1 MSGSKQHL
9 YGKTGL
15 ITGATNGIG
24 RVTAVG
30 LAGMGAELFL
40 TYRDKAR
47 ADETIAEIRQ
57 RTGNDKIH
65 LLKADLGSQSQV
77 RVAAAEFLATGKPLH
92 VLINNAGLG
101 NTTSEDQSPL
111 KNR

>member
-9 YGKTGL
+9 DGKTCL

-57 RTGNDKIH
+57 KTGNDKIH
-65 LLKADLGSQSQV
+65 LLKADLG
-77 RVAAAEFLATGKPLH
+77 RKARFE
-92 VLINNAGLG
+92 
-101 NTTSEDQSPL
+101 SPP
-111 KNR
+111 RSFSPREGRCTF